1 MISVAM
7 TTYNGEKYICEQ
19 IESILNQSMKVDEII
34 VCDDGSSDSTIELLK
49 KYQEEKQWTAIVQ
62 LAHKMLPMFRQLEID
77 EEIPLL
83 EKLEQ
88 ATKNDLPENQI
99 SSLTQEVIDKT
110 ILLLKEYFKIS

>member
-1 MISVAM
+1 M
-7 TTYNGEKYICEQ
+7 TTREH
-19 IESILNQSMKVDEII
+19 
-34 VCDDGSSDSTIELLK
+34 IELLK

-88 ATKNDLPENQI
+88 ATKTI
-99 SSLTQEVIDKT
+99 S
-110 ILLLKEYFKIS
+110 LKIKSHP

>member
-1 MISVAM
+1 MTLWKLM
-7 TTYNGEKYICEQ
+7 TTREH
-19 IESILNQSMKVDEII
+19 
-34 VCDDGSSDSTIELLK
+34 IELLK

-110 ILLLKEYFKIS
+110 ILLLKEDFKIS